1 MRQASRRRAH
11 QLRELGL
18 VSATAVLCRSL
29 VIDITHDDA
38 FGLWRRERGG
48 GVHGCGMYATVPML
62 EGEGKGYQ
70 KRTKLNLAGGPQLGL
85 HVDGLA
91 CSLGCV
97 GYIDDVPPDGGGF
110 AIYPGCHRRMYHAF
124 ENRCAVTTT
133 DAYAK
138 VQKLCG
144 DYQKPFTFEG
154 NAGDVVSSPLLTRSS
169 LMCAG

>member
-1 MRQASRRRAH
+1 
-11 QLRELGL
+11 
-18 VSATAVLCRSL
+18 
-29 VIDITHDDA
+29 
-38 FGLWRRERGG
+38 
-48 GVHGCGMYATVPML
+48 MYATVPML